1 MRNFL
6 AGVITPKQIW
16 LRFGAFPDTSSFPMR
31 FHLFT
36 HRSPLLLLPVGPHLF
51 TGPWPLLADYA
62 TASSR
67 GFGEPGTGAEMP
79 NTIRAVPTY

>member
-1 MRNFL
+1 MH
-6 AGVITPKQIW
+6 
-16 LRFGAFPDTSSFPMR
+16 

-36 HRSPLLLLPVGPHLF
+36 HRSALPLLPVGPHLF
-51 TGPWPLLADYA
+51 TGHWPLLADYA